1 MPLDFRQSEALTFGV
16 ELELMVLNTRDF
28 NLTRGA
34 SDLLN
39 RLEKVEHPG
48 EVKPEI
54 TESMIEVNS
63 AVHRNYPELLAEL
76 RQTRD
81 AIVTEAGKLNL
92 AIAGGGAHPFHTWS
106 EAAHLRHRAL
116 PARLAALRLPRQ
128 AVHGVRPAHPH
139 RRDERR
145 RRGLPHAPSRALHP
159 ALHRALRGSPYYQGE
174 DTHFETS
181 RLHAVSAFPLAGHM
195 PECTTWAEFNR
206 YFDSMAGF
214 GIVSSMK
221 DFYWDIRPKPEYGT
235 VEIRICDTP
244 LTVEEAAQ
252 LAAYAQTLSADLLR
266 NRRSDAISPLYLV
279 YGYNRFQASRFG
291 YQAQIADPLAGERTH
306 VMLRDDVVATI
317 TRLEGLARELNTW
330 EALDTMRHASA
341 PSERRQVAARALRGN
356 EVALRRRAP
365 PGHALAR
372 ELRGRHQGLTRR
384 RHPAGP
390 EPSTAP
396 MISTPCSSP
405 SSFPRIAFALAILV
419 GMAWR
424 DASADSGADA
434 RTPLG
439 GDGL

>member
-106 EAAHLRHRAL
+106 ERRIFDTERFQRVSQLYGYLAKQFTVFGQHIHIGVTSGDDAVYLTHHLARYIPHFIALSAA
-116 PARLAALRLPRQ
+116 
-128 AVHGVRPAHPH
+128 
-139 RRDERR
+139 
-145 RRGLPHAPSRALHP
+145 
-159 ALHRALRGSPYYQGE
+159 SPYYQGE

-266 NRRSDAISPLYLV
+266 NRRTDAIAPLYLV

-330 EALDTMRHASA
+330 EALDTMRHRVR
-341 PSERRQVAARALRGN
+341 SEVNGAKWLR
-356 EVALRRRAP
+356 ERFAESKSLSDVV
-365 PGHALAR
+365 
-372 ELRGRHQGLTRR
+372 RHQATRWR
-384 RHPAGP
+384 
-390 EPSTAP
+390 E
-396 MISTPCSSP
+396 SSQ
-405 SSFPRIAFALAILV
+405 AAV
-419 GMAWR
+419 KV
-424 DASADSGADA
+424 
-434 RTPLG
+434 
-439 GDGL
+439 